1 MTVVEIAPA
10 KINLGLRIISE
21 REDGYHNILSIF
33 QTVTLYDE
41 LEITSSNKPGLFCTY
56 PSFVVDTLRRTDP
69 EIPSGSEN
77 LIIKAEKLF
86 RERVGNL
93 PRVHFTLKKH
103 IPIGGGLAG
112 GSSDAAAALRGLK
125 TFHNVDIPYNVLS
138 EYASLLG
145 SDVSFL
151 IKGGTSVVSGRG
163 EIIVDVEWPFDFT
176 YVLVYPNFAV
186 STAWAYSSFVVNTLR
201 RTGGNL
207 KKNWN
212 NYNAYQE
219 MTERLAAGTLEVD
232 EFFEEISNDFE
243 KPVFERYS
251 VLDTI
256 KTQLMRNGARRAL
269 LTGSGSTVLG
279 IFEDKETASHCA
291 KILKKQN
298 YEIYIVKATT
308 LI

>member
-1 MTVVEIAPA
+1 MTVVESAPA
-10 KINLGLRIISE
+10 KINLGLKIIGE

-33 QTVTLYDE
+33 QTVSLYDK
-41 LEITSSNKPGLFCTY
+41 LKITSSNISGLFCTY
-56 PSFVVDTLRRTDP
+56 PGM
-69 EIPSGSEN
+69 PSVEKN
-77 LIIKAEKLF
+77 LIIKAEQLF
-86 RERVGNL
+86 RKRVGNL
-93 PRVHFTLKKH
+93 PRVHFTLEKH

-125 TFHNVDIPYNVLS
+125 TFYNKISSHNVDIPYNELS

-163 EIIVDVEWPFDFT
+163 EIIVDVEWSFDFT

-298 YEIYIVKATT
+298 YEIYVVKATT

>member
-1 MTVVEIAPA
+1 MTVVESAPA
-10 KINLGLRIISE
+10 KINLGLKIIGE

-33 QTVTLYDE
+33 QTVSLYDK
-41 LEITSSNKPGLFCTY
+41 LKITSSNISGLFCTY
-56 PSFVVDTLRRTDP
+56 PGM
-69 EIPSGSEN
+69 PSVEKN
-77 LIIKAEKLF
+77 LIIKAEQLF
-86 RERVGNL
+86 RKRVDNL
-93 PRVHFTLKKH
+93 PRVHFTLEKH

-125 TFHNVDIPYNVLS
+125 TFYNKISSHNVDIPYNELS

-163 EIIVDVEWPFDFT
+163 EIIVDVEWSFDFT

-298 YEIYIVKATT
+298 YEIYVVKATT